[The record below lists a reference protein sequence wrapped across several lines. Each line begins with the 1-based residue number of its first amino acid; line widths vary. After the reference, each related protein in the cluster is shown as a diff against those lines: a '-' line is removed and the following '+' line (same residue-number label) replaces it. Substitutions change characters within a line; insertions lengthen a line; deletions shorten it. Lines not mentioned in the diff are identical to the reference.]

1 MPDTEVVRTLL
12 ACLVLGKERLP
23 GFMTTDLRHYLT
35 SIHAMDRSVGDLGDQ
50 GQGVVAGALTLYAA
64 RASFFVMIFTF
75 RIWSST
81 YPPALPKDID
91 SWICLCGD
99 GLEVPKHPVN
109 QSVGVVAV

>member
-1 MPDTEVVRTLL
+1 MYGLNQSCFSCVSTSAYGKRRSDSLTL
-12 ACLVLGKERLP
+12 
-23 GFMTTDLRHYLT
+23 
-35 SIHAMDRSVGDLGDQ
+35 
-50 GQGVVAGALTLYAA
+50 LYAA

-81 YPPALPKDID
+81 YPPALPGNID